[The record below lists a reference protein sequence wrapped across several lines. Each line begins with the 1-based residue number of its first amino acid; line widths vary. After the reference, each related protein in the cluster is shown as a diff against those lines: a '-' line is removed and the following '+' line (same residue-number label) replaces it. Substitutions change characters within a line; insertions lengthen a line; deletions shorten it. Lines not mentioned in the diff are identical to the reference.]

1 MVSPKLL
8 GVVMMSKVLSAAAL
22 AAALIGGPA
31 AAQSVAGV
39 GEPRELPPAGYTQQQ
54 YVDSR
59 GCVFLRAGLGDTVR
73 WVARVGADRKPL
85 CGATPTFQQAK
96 QAAAALDAQTDAPDS
111 TMTATAMPAPA
122 TTARVPL
129 TPAAPATAASVT
141 AAKVA
146 AAPVLRAPDLT
157 IQRPLQAPLP
167 SPIMAAQAPAA
178 VAPAPS
184 AAPVLAS
191 GVSAANRIA
200 CFKSA
205 PVLQRVALSDGGFA
219 LVCTRGDG
227 SLTGWRAPVFP
238 GQPVVGAGLIASAG
252 QQGTGVSAP
261 VMAATAP
268 ERTPE
273 RTLPRTPPQV
283 AVTAPATAPTLAPPT
298 TRVVAA
304 PAVPKGY
311 VLSWKDDRLNP
322 MRGIGTAKGQAQQDS
337 IWTRDVPAKAV
348 TVPDPNG
355 LVEVS
360 AQKVA
365 PVAAQPAPRLSVSS
379 MGTATLSA
387 SAFIQV
393 GAFGNPANAQ
403 GASARLAAAGLPVAS
418 QQAKGL
424 KVILAGPFASAAE
437 AQQALGIV
445 RGAGFGD
452 AFIR

>member
-1 MVSPKLL
+1 MVSRTLL

-59 GCVFLRAGLGDTVR
+59 GCVFLRAGLGGTVR
-73 WVARVGADRKPL
+73 WVPRVGPDREAL
-85 CGATPTFQQAK
+85 CGATPTFKQAQ
-96 QAAAALDAQTDAPDS
+96 QAAAALDAQADAPE
-111 TMTATAMPAPA
+111 TAPALTVTEMPAPA
-122 TTARVPL
+122 ASARVPL
-129 TPAAPATAASVT
+129 ASAAT
-141 AAKVA
+141 VA
-146 AAPVLRAPDLT
+146 AAPVLRAPDVT
-157 IQRPLQAPLP
+157 VQRPTQAPLP
-167 SPIMAAQAPAA
+167 SPITAAQAPLAVA
-178 VAPAPS
+178 VAPS
-184 AAPVLAS
+184 RTAAPVLPTGTAT
-191 GVSAANRIA
+191 GNRIA

-205 PVLQRVALSDGGFA
+205 PVLQRVALSDGGSA

-238 GQPVVGAGLIASAG
+238 GQPVVGASLTPPAAQRTANPS
-252 QQGTGVSAP
+252 QQALAATLPERSAP
-261 VMAATAP
+261 RVS
-268 ERTPE
+268 
-273 RTLPRTPPQV
+273 
-283 AVTAPATAPTLAPPT
+283 VTAPAQSAPAT

-304 PAVPKGY
+304 PPMPKGY

-322 MRGIGTAKGQAQQDS
+322 MRGIGTAQGQAQQDS
-337 IWTRDVPAKAV
+337 IWTRDLPAEAV
-348 TVPDPNG
+348 TVPDGNR
-355 LVEVS
+355 LVYVS
-360 AQKVA
+360 SQNAA
-365 PVAAQPAPRLSVSS
+365 AAQPLRRLTVSS
-379 MGTATLSA
+379 MGAATAPITA
-387 SAFIQV
+387 YIQV
-393 GAFGNPANAQ
+393 GAFGDPGNAQ

-424 KVILAGPFASAAE
+424 KVILAGPFASVAE